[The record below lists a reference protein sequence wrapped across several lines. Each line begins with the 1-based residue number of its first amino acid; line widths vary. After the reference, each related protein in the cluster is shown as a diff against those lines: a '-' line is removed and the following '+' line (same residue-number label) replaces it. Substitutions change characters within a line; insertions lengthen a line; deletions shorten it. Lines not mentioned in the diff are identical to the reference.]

1 MIYYYALHIFFT
13 IGKYKCI
20 KTIWMFYG
28 KFADEGDN
36 PVNNTNK
43 YHVDE
48 NNRLST
54 GLQPLI
60 TGSVLKIRFFQFRSI
75 IVFSIPE
82 IILLSSARQNIQI
95 RVV

>member
-1 MIYYYALHIFFT
+1 
-13 IGKYKCI
+13 
-20 KTIWMFYG
+20 MFYS

-60 TGSVLKIRFFQFRSI
+60 TGSVLKIRFFQFHNCIFYSWNYF
-75 IVFSIPE
+75 IVFCKTKYSNQ
-82 IILLSSARQNIQI
+82 SSL
-95 RVV
+95 